1 MDPVSALAAATTA
14 FNVIKKGFEIGKDI
28 ESMYSDMGRWMGAIS
43 DIDNAVKETKN
54 PPLFKK
60 IVSSKSVEQE
70 AIEAFAA
77 KKKAQQMTDDLRD
90 FICYHY
96 GMASWDEIIKMQGQ
110 IRRQRQE
117 IIYNQ
122 RARQQKFF
130 EVLFI
135 CLAMTIGLGIVIW
148 IVYLIVSG

>member
-1 MDPVSALAAATTA
+1 LDPVSALAAATTA

-77 KKKAQQMTDDLRD
+77 KKKAERMTDELRN

-96 GMASWDEIIKMQGQ
+96 GMSSWDEIIKMQGQ
-110 IRRQRQE
+110 IRKERQE
-117 IIYNQ
+117 LIYKQ
-122 RARQQKFF
+122 RARQRKFF
-130 EVLFI
+130 EIVFI
-135 CLAMTIGLGIVIW
+135 CLALGSGLGIIIW
-148 IVYLIVSG
+148 IVTLIFSR